1 MTPSFAGPRRVRA
14 YYTMAILVPL
24 AVLAAVAAAGGDDGG
39 SALALGP
46 GATVRWLYPR
56 SAIRELIAYAAVA
69 AWLLWVLHHRTPA
82 EFQRATWRAPLLLVL
97 VHLLFPLSVLLAN
110 GVLGRV
116 FAEQGGRI
124 LLRLLVRLLVG
135 FGYVGLVGW
144 VRRQLSGDG
153 STGEARSTID

>member
-1 MTPSFAGPRRVRA
+1 MRLRT
-14 YYTMAILVPL
+14 YYTVAILVPL
-24 AVLAAVAAAGGDDGG
+24 AVFAAVAATGGDDGG

-46 GATVRWLYPR
+46 GAAVRWLYPR

-69 AWLLWVLHHRTPA
+69 MWLLWLLHHRTPT
-82 EFQRATWRAPLLLVL
+82 EFQQAIWRAPVLLVL
-97 VHLLFPLSVLLAN
+97 VHLLFPLSVILAN

-135 FGYVGLVGW
+135 FGYVGLLSW
-144 VRRQLSGDG
+144 VRRQLSRDD
-153 STGEARSTID
+153 TTAEA